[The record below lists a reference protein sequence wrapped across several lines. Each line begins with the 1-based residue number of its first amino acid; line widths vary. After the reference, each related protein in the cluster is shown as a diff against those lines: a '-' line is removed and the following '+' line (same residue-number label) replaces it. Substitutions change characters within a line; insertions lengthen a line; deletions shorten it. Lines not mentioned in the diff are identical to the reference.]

1 MIDSNFSQFRSKKL
15 RIIIETLS
23 LKSPIFVQNK
33 DYMRKVISG
42 MVLLF
47 LAHIIWNICLSNT
60 VKKPF
65 NYDQSFIDQLR
76 SLYSSGNPSKWP
88 LPIIDPLVKPHFAE
102 IGHLPEIQFPADNPF
117 SKEKVLLGKT
127 LFYDPRLSGSNQ
139 IACASCHDPELAWT
153 DNKTLSFGHDRQLGT
168 RNAMTLL
175 NISHATSL
183 FWDGRAETLEK
194 QASMPVQD
202 KKEMN
207 EHIDLAT
214 EKIAKIKGY
223 EILFAN
229 AFGEKKVTTDKI
241 NKAIA
246 TFERTIKSGS
256 TRFDRFI
263 DGQKD
268 VFTDDEVVGLH
279 LFRTKAQCMNC
290 HNSGYFSNNQFEND
304 GTAALQA
311 KREDLGRYLVTEND
325 ADVGKFRVPTLREV
339 SRTGPWMHNGVFK
352 SLKDVIQFYNA
363 GNPEPEKRRSTVYEG
378 KTLTSVKSPFLKPL
392 HLTPQEI
399 MQLDAFLATLSSR
412 TFRITPPK
420 LPQ

>member
-1 MIDSNFSQFRSKKL
+1 MG
-15 RIIIETLS
+15 
-23 LKSPIFVQNK
+23 
-33 DYMRKVISG
+33 KVISCS
-42 MVLLF
+42 LLVF
-47 LAHIIWNICLSNT
+47 LGIAILNNCVSNT
-60 VKKPF
+60 LRKPI
-65 NYDQSFIDQLR
+65 NEEQSFINKLR
-76 SLYSSGNPSKWP
+76 ELYSSGNSSEWP
-88 LPIIDPLVKPHFAE
+88 RPMIDPAAKANFVE
-102 IGHLPEIQFPADNPF
+102 IGHLPEIIFPDDNPH

-153 DNKTLSFGHDRQLGT
+153 DNKTLSFGHDRQLGS

-175 NISHATSL
+175 NIAHATSL

-207 EHIDLAT
+207 EHIDIAT

-223 EILFAN
+223 EILFEK
-229 AFGEKKVTTDKI
+229 AFGDKKVTTDKI

-246 TFERTIKSGS
+246 TFERTIKSS
-256 TRFDRFI
+256 NTRFDRFI
-263 DGQKD
+263 DGEKD

-304 GTAALQA
+304 GTAALGA
-311 KREDLGRYLVTEND
+311 KREDLGRYLVTKNE

-339 SRTGPWMHNGVFK
+339 SRTGPWMHNGDFK
-352 SLKDVIQFYNA
+352 TIKDVIQFYNA
-363 GNPEPEKRRSTVYEG
+363 GNPEPEKRKSTIHEG
-378 KTLTSVKSPFLKPL
+378 KTLTSVKSPLLKPL
-392 HLTPQEI
+392 HLTTKEI
-399 MQLDAFLATLSSR
+399 QQLDAFLETLNSR
-412 TFRITPPK
+412 TFRITPPN